1 MENHILVGVGGT
13 GGKILKAFR
22 KRLFAEFTDDELN
35 KLPVSFVY
43 VDSTDEMMHREDVTW
58 RVLGKNAIFDN
69 SSFVNIKG
77 ISLNEVFASP
87 SSFPGLKGF
96 IGDPEVMKKTL
107 GEVGAAAGQKRRAGR
122 ILFASSIDQYINTL
136 NKQHDQVKRI
146 TGGGCT
152 NIYIFTGLAG
162 GTGSGSVVD
171 LVAQTRM
178 QPHFREE
185 PNEDGSSGTRILL
198 FCMTPEVA
206 PPAGC
211 DTGNY
216 HGNGFAALTE
226 LNALMLKKYVPH
238 DVTGQ
243 SERLNLDLID
253 KIVNGCY
260 VYSNVNENGM
270 TVESHNQLPGLLSDF
285 VYNRVFLEYNNNT
298 GDYMRAFNFEN
309 INNFDKEKNEKSKT
323 GEIDIVRSKRFSSF
337 GIKRIMIP
345 EEEITEYFTFN
356 LGRQALLQMRY
367 NNWADDL
374 GYRDTPANVDFH
386 SEVKE
391 VENWNKWRMTDK
403 HLMLNQPILN
413 SDINGKYKWP
423 SFNDY
428 WVNAIDAWTD
438 QARSAA
444 MPLNELEKFCNEG
457 YTKFFRKVGVTEFF
471 EGKTRAKEEH
481 AKEIVEIVEQLLFD
495 KWATGDLSL
504 YNLQQYVD
512 RIKEMVEDRRKGFDT
527 KINQTSQVLE
537 QLEQAR
543 VLNRSEW
550 EHLGLIGGLIKKNKI
565 IQQHATILQQI
576 YIKRTEME
584 GMTFAMGLLAMLFSK
599 FNQLRS
605 RIDQFVGTMEAAFKY
620 TEAMIAS
627 RCKDEGTLDDK
638 QQSIIRFYKRGEVVT
653 FTKEVIRDER
663 RQKSIAS
670 TMREALLSTIGNEHS
685 FIRANAQI
693 DNDQIADILDTT
705 IRNQAIAIHNDLR
718 QEEAEKLIGRNIMEQ
733 LSEIFEND
741 DQLHT
746 FCKEVIDMSGVYSVF
761 DPTEVRRAVKN
772 NDVPKVGDN
781 ILRKILLIN
790 LPEAKGDDK
799 TVKFVERF
807 KRALESSAHSGVKVM
822 IDETSPRKNEIT
834 ILTIAYCFPL
844 RALRDLHFMEERYQ
858 RLINNPNTGREN
870 RTVLHTEG
878 TGEQFPNL
886 FVAKEASASEIRE
899 QYTKYLIAAYA
910 IGHIRYADRED
921 GTGLKAFG
929 TISVSRTGL
938 ETLNPIADKFT
949 EIPYIYETFTESM
962 GEELKAKVQAALQ
975 GEYLHVEK
983 RGELLKKI
991 QELIRDVILPECD
1004 NNKGSEKFLFF
1015 NKQAEGAMDVIEGI
1029 SK

>member
-22 KRLFAEFTDDELN
+22 KRLFAEFTDEQIS
-35 KLPVSFVY
+35 KLPISFVY
-43 VDSTDEMMHREDVTW
+43 VDSTDEMMHREDTTW

-77 ISLNEVFASP
+77 ISLDAVFASP

-122 ILFASSIDQYINTL
+122 ILFASSIDQYLNTL
-136 NKQHDQVKRI
+136 NKQYDQVKKI
-146 TGGGCT
+146 TGGGRT

-178 QPHFREE
+178 QPHFRQEVS
-185 PNEDGSSGTRILL
+185 PQGNSGTNILL

-216 HGNGFAALTE
+216 HGNGYAALTE
-226 LNALMLKKYVPH
+226 INALMLKKYIPH

-243 SERLNLDLID
+243 AERLDLSLVERL
-253 KIVNGCY
+253 VNGCY

-270 TVESHNQLPGLLSDF
+270 TVESHHQLPGLLSDF
-285 VYNRVFLEYNNNT
+285 VYNRVFLEFNSNT
-298 GDYMRAFNFEN
+298 EEYLRAFNFEN
-309 INNFDKEKNEKSKT
+309 INNFDKEKNEKSKE
-323 GEIDIVRSKRFSSF
+323 GEIDIVRTKRFSSF

-374 GYRDTPANVDFH
+374 GYRDTPANIDFH
-386 SEVKE
+386 TDVKE
-391 VENWNKWRMTDK
+391 PENWNKWRMSDK
-403 HLMLNQPILN
+403 HLTLNTPILN

-438 QARSAA
+438 QARSAN
-444 MPLNELEKFCNEG
+444 MPLNELEKFSNEG
-457 YTKFFRKVGVTEFF
+457 YAKFFRKVGVAEFF

-481 AKEIVEIVEQLLFD
+481 ANEIVEIIEKILFD
-495 KWATGDLSL
+495 KWASGDLSL

-512 RIKEMVEDRRKGFDT
+512 RLKEMVDDRRKGFDT
-527 KINQTSQVLE
+527 KINQTSQTLD

-550 EHLGLIGGLIKKNKI
+550 ENLGLIGGLIKKNKI

-576 YIKRTEME
+576 YIKKTEIE
-584 GMTFAMGLLAMLFSK
+584 GMNFAMGLLAMLFSK
-599 FNQLRS
+599 LNQLRS
-605 RIDQFVGTMEAAFKY
+605 RIDQFVGTMEGAFKN
-620 TEAMIAS
+620 TETLIAS

-638 QQSIIRFYKRGEVVT
+638 QQSIIRFYKRGEVIA
-653 FTKEVIRDER
+653 FTQEVIRDER
-663 RQKSIAS
+663 RQKGIAAI
-670 TMREALLSTIGNEHS
+670 MREALLSTIGTERS
-685 FIRANAQI
+685 FARANAQI

-705 IRNQAIAIHNDLR
+705 IRREAIAIHDNLR

-733 LSEIFEND
+733 LSELFESD

-772 NDVPKVGDN
+772 NDVPRVGDN
-781 ILRKILLIN
+781 ILRKTLLIN
-790 LPEAKGDDK
+790 LPEAKGNEK
-799 TVKFVERF
+799 VVKFVERF
-807 KRALESSAHSGVKVM
+807 KRALESSVHPGIRVT

-834 ILTIAYCFPL
+834 IMTLAYCFPL
-844 RALRDLHFMEERYQ
+844 RALRDLRFMEERYQ
-858 RLINNPNTGREN
+858 HLINNPNTGREN

-878 TGEQFPNL
+878 IGEQFPNL

-899 QYTKYLIAAYA
+899 QYTKYLIAAFATGY
-910 IGHIRYADRED
+910 IRYADRED

-929 TISVSRTGL
+929 TISISRTGL
-938 ETLNPIADKFT
+938 ETLTPIANKFT
-949 EIPYIYETFTESM
+949 EIPFIYETFTEAF
-962 GEELKAKVQAALQ
+962 GEQLKAKVAEALQ

-983 RGELLKKI
+983 RKTLLTAV
-991 QELIRDVILPECD
+991 QQLIREVILPECD
-1004 NNKGSEKFLFF
+1004 NNKGSEKFIFF
-1015 NKQAEGAMDVIEGI
+1015 NKQAEAAMDVIEGI
-1029 SK
+1029 TK